1 MPLNDECSSPS
12 SVSAEDPSSR
22 NDGSPG
28 RSHSL
33 TSASDTDCS
42 RESFTSDSSSKT
54 SSPSSSPPKHIT
66 LDDMMSS
73 GKDLSNLTL
82 AHEIIVN
89 RDFHVEPPKL
99 AQNSLEKLVRDTVHR
114 AYWDVLASELDAQ
127 PPVYGH
133 AIKLLEEI
141 KEILLSFLNPGA
153 NRMRT
158 QISEVLDM
166 ELIGQ
171 QAASDTVDIQGLASY
186 IISTMGKLCAP
197 VRDEEVKGLQEAR
210 GNVVTLFKEMFRVLD
225 LMKMDVVNF
234 TIQGLRPELQRQSVE
249 YERAKFQSI
258 LEKTPSALDHTT
270 SWIRGALEELLGV
283 MSPPGQSSGPG
294 KGQRALPGP
303 FLVMDT
309 AFLRILSWDPATL
322 FPETLMTDE
331 GRLLAIQ
338 KELHQLEVVA
348 QVLLIVYSAM
358 GGAIQGLP
366 SLAERLKRMTCVLL
380 EGMHSP
386 DFALEEALRGVS
398 AQLCVELSRSLTERG
413 YPALSPALQATLTGQ
428 VLSVVQEGNPIRSLV
443 EERVRQYF
451 LSLLSAPAPRSCL
464 ATVPAGLTP
473 VRPELAS
480 LAGRFMALVDFNRR
494 VYGPF
499 YSRVLKK
506 LMFDDVPP
514 QPPSAAPPTVAAPT
528 KETPSQTAA
537 SPS

>member
-1 MPLNDECSSPS
+1 MPLNHEGSPS
-12 SVSAEDPSSR
+12 SSVCGEDQASR
-22 NDGSPG
+22 GEGSPG
-28 RSHSL
+28 RCDSL
-33 TSASDTDCS
+33 TSASDTGSS
-42 RESFTSDSSSKT
+42 RESFTSDSSSKLST
-54 SSPSSSPPKHIT
+54 PSSSPPKNIT
-66 LDDMMSS
+66 LEDMMSS

-89 RDFHVEPPKL
+89 RDFHVAPPKL

-114 AYWDVLASELDAQ
+114 AYWDVLASELNAH
-127 PPVYGH
+127 PPIYGH

-141 KEILLSFLNPGA
+141 REVLLSFLNPGA

-158 QISEVLDM
+158 QIMEVLDM

-171 QAASDTVDIQGLASY
+171 QADNDTVDIQGLASY

-197 VRDEEVKGLQEAR
+197 VRDEEVKKLQEAR
-210 GNVVTLFKEMFRVLD
+210 GNTVTLFKEMFRVLD
-225 LMKMDVVNF
+225 LMKMDIVNF

-258 LEKTPSALDHTT
+258 LQNTPSALDHTT
-270 SWIRGALEELLGV
+270 SWIRAALEELLGV
-283 MSPPGQSSGPG
+283 MNPAGQGSGTG

-309 AFLRILSWDPATL
+309 AFLQILSWDPAKSQ

-331 GRLLAIQ
+331 GRLLGLQ
-338 KELHQLEVVA
+338 RELRRLQVVD
-348 QVLLIVYSAM
+348 QVLLIVYSAV
-358 GGAIQGLP
+358 GGPIQGLS

-386 DFALEEALRGVS
+386 DFDLEEALRGAS
-398 AQLCVELSRSLTERG
+398 AQICCELSQSLTERG

-428 VLSVVQEGNPIRSLV
+428 VCSIIQEENPIRTLV

-451 LSLLSAPAPRSCL
+451 LSLISAPKPL
-464 ATVPAGLTP
+464 ARLDQVPAGLTAIK
-473 VRPELAS
+473 PELSS
-480 LAGRFMALVDFNRR
+480 LAARFMALVDYNRR

-499 YSRVLKK
+499 YSRILKK
-506 LMFDDVPP
+506 LMFDDA
-514 QPPSAAPPTVAAPT
+514 PPSLPTAPPPAAAPT
-528 KETPSQTAA
+528 EEPPSQTAA
-537 SPS
+537 RPS